1 MPSPSPIQ
9 LIRGGPGA
17 GKTAYLVQTVRE
29 AILTE
34 GLAPV
39 RVLALTLDRAAQQ
52 CLHEHLAQ
60 ESLAA
65 GGNLIP
71 PIYTYEKIAEQILQE
86 SHSHWGRGIIY
97 PLAERLLI
105 GQTIRETAAGA
116 RYYRNERLRRSSRF
130 RDDVADFIAELK
142 RCKINPEV
150 FREQI
155 MPGLP
160 SAEALEDLAEIYQ
173 HYQQRL
179 QDAGVYDIRGII
191 WLALVALE
199 DERLAARWQQ
209 CYDLVVAD
217 DLQDATLLQIE
228 LLAAICGPQTGLVVA
243 YEPAQAVY
251 RFRGAVED
259 AAALLE
265 MLLPQRELAQQTLD
279 GDGRLSVQ
287 VAAVAQRFAQ
297 DQQLPTA
304 PVGQS
309 RQPGATEVRV
319 YRSLAE
325 ELVGIGDDL
334 IESLQQPDAA
344 PEQFAVIA
352 RRHNQA
358 QTAAQHFA
366 LRGLPVAG
374 YEQMVGHWSAVS
386 ILTDIIDVLAYL
398 RNRER
403 YETALRQQELAAAN
417 RAAARLAALTGSDTT
432 EAMALARICH
442 QCTRQQRLM
451 LPEQR
456 PEAATASLQQ
466 WQEAVTEAL
475 NESPVAAIG
484 GIISA
489 TGLLPALGDRE
500 ADQTLAGLAHLLKTL
515 QDTQDAFRQVA
526 GDSLDLGQI
535 RAIVEMAQGP
545 STPAEGVAV
554 LTAHAARGRG
564 FQTVYVIGVNEGTFP
579 APPVISRLVPPE
591 TVAALRQRT
600 LAHLDIPTAAL
611 TFAGFGEVLGEA
623 YAEEVRLFYTCLT
636 RASQRL
642 VLACHREEEGSDIAP
657 APFLASALPPDFTLA
672 SAAEQQQADF
682 ECVLAG
688 LAPEI
693 VGGRTHHKDCPIT
706 VCAGRLP
713 EAEPASLPVETA
725 TPEPQPSRKPVLA
738 EVAERWTASAS
749 SLNDYLLCP
758 RRFFFGH
765 VLRLEA
771 EERDVFTYGSAI
783 HRFLAKL
790 NTLSPSARTQQA
802 AKALLATV
810 MREAESDFSSQY
822 AFQVYRQRV

>member
-39 RVLALTLDRAAQQ
+39 RVLALTLDHAAQQ

-65 GGNLIP
+65 GGDLIP

-86 SHSHWGRGIIY
+86 SHSHWGRGIIH

-105 GQTIRETAAGA
+105 GQTIRETAGGA

-142 RCKINPEV
+142 RCKIHPVV

-155 MPGLP
+155 IPGLP
-160 SAEALEDLAEIYQ
+160 SAEALEDVAEIYQ

-228 LLAAICGPQTGLVVA
+228 LLAAICGPQARLVAA
-243 YEPAQAVY
+243 YEPAQAIY

-265 MLLPQRELAQQTLD
+265 MLLPQHKLAQQTLG

-287 VAAVAQRFAQ
+287 VAAVAQRFAR
-297 DQQLPTA
+297 DQHLPTA
-304 PVGQS
+304 PAGQS
-309 RQPGATEVRV
+309 GQPGATEVRV

-334 IESLQQPDAA
+334 IENLQQPDAA

-352 RRHNQA
+352 RRHSQA
-358 QTAAQHFA
+358 QAAAQHFV
-366 LRGLPVAG
+366 LRGIPAAG

-403 YETALRQQELAAAN
+403 YETALRQQKLAAAN
-417 RAAARLAALTGSDTT
+417 RAAARLAALTSSDTT

-442 QCTRQQRLM
+442 HCHHCTDQRRLM

-456 PEAATASLQQ
+456 LEAATASLQQ

-484 GIISA
+484 GIIST

-526 GDSLDLGQI
+526 GNSRDGARPINTSRRGSGADGSRSP
-535 RAIVEMAQGP
+535 RARVP
-545 STPAEGVAV
+545 D
-554 LTAHAARGRG
+554 
-564 FQTVYVIGVNEGTFP
+564 
-579 APPVISRLVPPE
+579 RLCD
-591 TVAALRQRT
+591 R
-600 LAHLDIPTAAL
+600 
-611 TFAGFGEVLGEA
+611 
-623 YAEEVRLFYTCLT
+623 
-636 RASQRL
+636 S
-642 VLACHREEEGSDIAP
+642 
-657 APFLASALPPDFTLA
+657 
-672 SAAEQQQADF
+672 
-682 ECVLAG
+682 
-688 LAPEI
+688 
-693 VGGRTHHKDCPIT
+693 
-706 VCAGRLP
+706 
-713 EAEPASLPVETA
+713 
-725 TPEPQPSRKPVLA
+725 
-738 EVAERWTASAS
+738 
-749 SLNDYLLCP
+749 
-758 RRFFFGH
+758 
-765 VLRLEA
+765 
-771 EERDVFTYGSAI
+771 
-783 HRFLAKL
+783 
-790 NTLSPSARTQQA
+790 
-802 AKALLATV
+802 
-810 MREAESDFSSQY
+810 
-822 AFQVYRQRV
+822 